1 MFAFLADW
9 MLGPKPV
16 EDDSEEGSTKRE
28 EEQRLSV
35 ASDLTVKDGLKME
48 MEKSGLLPGL
58 HRPSIHPSSPVLL
71 KSAFALSHPR
81 EKRISA
87 HSVTFACPVSPYATS
102 L

>member
-1 MFAFLADW
+1 

-35 ASDLTVKDGLKME
+35 TSNLTEKDGLKME
-48 MEKSGLLPGL
+48 MEKGGLLPGF
-58 HRPSIHPSSPVLL
+58 HRPAVRPSSPVPL

-87 HSVTFACPVSPYATS
+87 HSVTFACPLSPYVTS

>member
-1 MFAFLADW
+1 
-9 MLGPKPV
+9 MLGPKLV
-16 EDDSEEGSTKRE
+16 EDDSEEGNTKRE

-35 ASDLTVKDGLKME
+35 TSNLTEKDGLRME
-48 MEKSGLLPGL
+48 TEKGGQLPGF
-58 HRPSIHPSSPVLL
+58 HRPSIYPPSPVPL

-87 HSVTFACPVSPYATS
+87 HSVTFACPVSPYVTS